1 MIYYSIITGNHKHRV
16 RTHTCVELESQSCS
30 FTLIVSSSHI
40 CLRMGPPRSQ
50 VLAVL
55 NYKHIGHHISWEIL
69 KAILCTD
76 ATDHADIIILVKNPT
91 FPQMIFGSRIQ
102 LCKTILSKVYPFN
115 KVLFLSKIWF
125 PPYQTASN
133 GSA

>member
-1 MIYYSIITGNHKHRV
+1 MIYYSIITGNHKQRE

-91 FPQMIFGSRIQ
+91 FPQMFFGSRIQ

-125 PPYQTASN
+125 PPYRTASN